1 MTVPFVRRSNGIN
14 YIRFVNGIPY
24 VYTGASGNLPIFQYT
39 VCQTGAIT
47 SDYAITFID
56 EAHPLY
62 VIGSG
67 EIGGMWGPDVYYYNE
82 HIDPNFPSCA
92 HILFDVDTPFVARGS
107 YKGQSITEDPFYV
120 YPTGVDTNSP
130 VGCELPMPELNIVQ
144 IPRPSGG
151 TEFDGIKTAVG
162 SISQTTFKDNI
173 IAGIE
178 TVWGTG
184 FWDRM
189 ASSSNQ
195 LWIIR
200 ESGLSMGVN
209 VIQSGIDLFKEYLFS
224 EKNIDYT
231 EHFPSCGDTDRYL
244 GWLTDA
250 ISYSG
255 EDVSCT
261 GVFPLTDITA
271 GNIQGSGTSATGKLV
286 TMTLENYGS
295 TEGIAG
301 SYNVVI
307 DEILDDTTDWSDIP
321 EVSGTKWPPLEDGK
335 YTVGSYSESDQEA
348 GGIEMYNYTVKLYNE
363 NGLLKAEVIATCYDN
378 GALANPPLF
387 TTWTWQSIV
396 PVDKNGIPSGI
407 LELSE
412 ILSKS
417 NEDGLCTGV
426 MSCVDYDAS
435 PEGGGACE
443 NFIELLENET
453 CDDCYTDGTNV
464 GSLEGL
470 CPDMGTCVPRFP
482 IIEFTS
488 YVPTTFPSPPG
499 TDCTIFNA

>member
-1 MTVPFVRRSNGIN
+1 MTVPFIRRSNGIN

-151 TEFDGIKTAVG
+151 TEFDGITTAVG

-200 ESGLSMGVN
+200 ENGLSMGSG
-209 VIQSGIDLFKEYLFS
+209 VIQSGVDLFKTYLTT

-231 EHFPSCGDTDRYL
+231 EHFPDCGDTDRYL

-250 ISYSG
+250 ITYSG
-255 EDVSCT
+255 ENVSCT
-261 GVFPLTDITA
+261 GVFIPPDITQN
-271 GNIQGSGTSATGKLV
+271 NIQGSGSDPTTDKLV
-286 TMTLENYGS
+286 TMSLEGYTEDGGEASTYSVAIDEAVDNVTPWSGGVAWPIPNNEGKYFLGNYL
-295 TEGIAG
+295 EYDPEAG
-301 SYNVVI
+301 SPLIY
-307 DEILDDTTDWSDIP
+307 SAA
-321 EVSGTKWPPLEDGK
+321 VSLF
-335 YTVGSYSESDQEA
+335 Y
-348 GGIEMYNYTVKLYNE
+348 E
-363 NGLLKAEVIATCYDN
+363 NGLHKVEVTAICYV
-378 GALANPPLF
+378 PPLYDAGDS
-387 TTWTWQSIV
+387 TTINWKCIV
-396 PVDKNGIPSGI
+396 PLDKYGIPNGVV
-407 LELSE
+407 EPDE
-412 ILSKS
+412 EDFVNS
-417 NEDGLCTGV
+417 NAG
-426 MSCVDYDAS
+426 
-435 PEGGGACE
+435 
-443 NFIELLENET
+443 
-453 CDDCYTDGTNV
+453 
-464 GSLEGL
+464 
-470 CPDMGTCVPRFP
+470 CVPRFP
-482 IIEFTS
+482 EIIFTS
-488 YVPTTFPSPPG
+488 YTPETFLLPSG
-499 TDCTIFNA
+499 TDCTAFNT